1 MKQVLIRGGGV
12 AVEEVPAPVAPP
24 RGILVRVEWSCVSVG
39 TESASV
45 AMSGLPLYRRALK
58 QPEHAKRALEIAR
71 NEGFVRTFKRIR
83 GQLAAGLPTGYS
95 AAGVVVAIGS
105 EVEGLAVGDRVACAG
120 AGIANHAELIDVPVN
135 LAVRVPDE
143 VGLDAASTVTLGSI
157 ALQGVRRAE
166 PALGES
172 VGVIGLG
179 VLGQLTVQLLRASGC
194 RVLVTDLDPTRV
206 ALAIAHGAEDASGD
220 FAERARAL
228 TGGFG
233 ADAVIVTAAT
243 ASSDPM
249 HDAAQACRRKGR
261 VVIVGDVGLELRRS
275 DLYEKEL
282 DVLMSTSY
290 GPGRYDPV
298 YELEGQDYPIGYVRW
313 TENRNME
320 EVMRL
325 LATGA
330 LDLGTLPQ
338 ERFEIDDAETAYAAL
353 GGGQKPLL
361 VLLSYPEREEA
372 GRRRVETR
380 TVAAKSGRIGVA
392 LVGAGSFAQG
402 SHVPNLLKLR
412 DSFQIRAVVSRTGAT
427 AKAVAARTEAAY
439 ATTDLAD
446 VLADPEID
454 LVLIATR
461 HDLHAA
467 QTLEALHAG
476 KHVFVEKPLALT
488 EDELASIEAFYVD
501 RIDAPLL
508 MTGFNRRFSP
518 AIARAREL
526 LAGRTTPIVAD
537 YRMNAGYIPLDH
549 WVHGPEGG
557 GRNIGEACHVYDVFD
572 SLVGGA
578 EVEAVSAQS
587 IRPDGTRLAAN
598 DNFVATIRYA
608 DGSVCT
614 LTYTALGHRD
624 HPKGAAR
631 DLRGQRRPHAR
642 RLQVADR
649 DRRRSRLARCD
660 AAQGPRRRARGAG
673 SGDPRRWPMADL
685 AGRAGARDADR
696 LRRRERDPWLIR
708 PIRSSFRSVTTRRLS
723 PGAARH

>member
-12 AVEEVPAPVAPP
+12 AVEEVPAPVASP

-95 AAGVVVAIGS
+95 AAGVVVAVGS
-105 EVEGLAVGDRVACAG
+105 EVEGFAAGDRVACAG

-157 ALQGVRRAE
+157 ALQGVRRAA

-179 VLGQLTVQLLRASGC
+179 VLGQLTVQLLRAAGC
-194 RVLVTDLDPTRV
+194 RVLVTDLDPARV
-206 ALAIAHGAEDASGD
+206 ALAVAHGAEDASGD

-290 GPGRYDPV
+290 GPGRYDAV
-298 YELEGQDYPIGYVRW
+298 YELDGQDYPIGYVRW

-330 LDLGTLPQ
+330 LDLATLPQ

-353 GGGQKPLL
+353 GSEHKPLL

-372 GRRRVETR
+372 QRRRVETR

-392 LVGAGSFAQG
+392 LVGAGSFTQG

-412 DSFQIRAVVSRTGAT
+412 DNFQIRAVMSRTGAT
-427 AKAVAARTEAAY
+427 ARAVAARTEAAY
-439 ATTDLAD
+439 ATTDLAE

-461 HDLHAA
+461 HDLHATQA
-467 QTLEALHAG
+467 LEALRAG

-488 EDELASIEAFYVD
+488 ENELDGIESFYAD
-501 RIDAPLL
+501 CDDAPLL

-518 AIARAREL
+518 AVARAREL
-526 LAGRTTPIVAD
+526 LAGRTTPIVAG

-557 GRNIGEACHVYDVFD
+557 GRNIGEACHIYDLFD
-572 SLVGGA
+572 ALVGGA
-578 EVEAVSAQS
+578 EVDAVSAQA
-587 IRPDGTRLAAN
+587 IRADGTRLAAN

-614 LTYTALGHRD
+614 LTYTALGHGD
-624 HPKGAAR
+624 HPKEQLDVFADNAVLTLDDYKSLTVTGGG
-631 DLRGQRRPHAR
+631 RGW
-642 RLQVADR
+642 
-649 DRRRSRLARCD
+649 
-660 AAQGPRRRARGAG
+660 RGATQHKG
-673 SGDPRRWPMADL
+673 HVEELEALAAAIRDGGAWPIPLEEQA
-685 AGRAGARDADR
+685 RAMRIAFAVED
-696 LRRRERDPWLIR
+696 EIR
-708 PIRSSFRSVTTRRLS
+708 
-723 PGAARH
+723 G

>member
-1 MKQVLIRGGGV
+1 VKQVLIRGGGV
-12 AVEEVPAPVAPP
+12 AVEDVPAPVASP

-95 AAGVVVAIGS
+95 AAGVVVGVGS
-105 EVEGLAVGDRVACAG
+105 EVDGFAAGDRVACAG

-157 ALQGVRRAE
+157 ALQGVRRAA

-172 VGVIGLG
+172 IGVIGLG
-179 VLGQLTVQLLRASGC
+179 VLGQLTVQLLRAAGC
-194 RVLVTDLDPTRV
+194 RVLATDLDPARV
-206 ALAIAHGAEDASGD
+206 DLAVAHGAEDASGD

-330 LDLGTLPQ
+330 LDLAALPQ

-353 GGGQKPLL
+353 GGGHKPLL

-372 GRRRVETR
+372 QRRRVETR

-402 SHVPNLLKLR
+402 SHVPNLLKLHDR
-412 DSFQIRAVVSRTGAT
+412 FQIRAVMSRTGAT

-439 ATTDLAD
+439 ATTDLAE

-488 EDELASIEAFYVD
+488 EDELAGIEAFYAD
-501 RIDAPLL
+501 RPDGPLL

-518 AIARAREL
+518 AITHAREL
-526 LAGRTTPIVAD
+526 LAGRTTPLVAD
-537 YRMNAGYIPLDH
+537 YRMNAGYLPLDH

-557 GRNIGEACHVYDVFD
+557 GRNIGEACHVYDLFD
-572 SLVGGA
+572 ALVGDA
-578 EVEAVSAQS
+578 EVESVSAQA
-587 IRPDGTRLAAN
+587 IRSDGTRLAAN
-598 DNFVATIRYA
+598 DNFVATTRYA

-624 HPKGAAR
+624 HPKEQLDVFADNAVLTLDDYKSLAVTGGGRGWRGATQHKGHVEELEALAAAIRDGGPWPISLEEQAR
-631 DLRGQRRPHAR
+631 AMRIAFAVEEQI
-642 RLQVADR
+642 
-649 DRRRSRLARCD
+649 RSR
-660 AAQGPRRRARGAG
+660 P
-673 SGDPRRWPMADL
+673 
-685 AGRAGARDADR
+685 
-696 LRRRERDPWLIR
+696 
-708 PIRSSFRSVTTRRLS
+708 
-723 PGAARH
+723 

>member
-1 MKQVLIRGGGV
+1 VKQVLIRGGGV
-12 AVEEVPAPVAPP
+12 GVEDVPAPVASP

-58 QPEHAKRALEIAR
+58 QPEHAKRALEIAK

-95 AAGVVVAIGS
+95 AAGVVVGVGTEVDGFAI
-105 EVEGLAVGDRVACAG
+105 GDRVACAG

-135 LAVRVPDE
+135 LAVRTPDGVE
-143 VGLDAASTVTLGSI
+143 LDAASTVTLGAI
-157 ALQGVRRAE
+157 ALQGVRRAA
-166 PALGES
+166 PALGDA

-179 VLGQLTVQLLRASGC
+179 VLGQLTVQLLRAAGC
-194 RVLVTDLDPTRV
+194 RVLATDLDPARV
-206 ALAIAHGAEDASGD
+206 ALAVAHGAEDASGD
-220 FAERARAL
+220 FAARAHAL

-243 ASSDPM
+243 SSSDPM
-249 HDAAQACRRKGR
+249 HEAAQACRRKGR

-282 DVLMSTSY
+282 DVVMSTSY

-298 YELEGQDYPIGYVRW
+298 YELEGQDYPLGYVRW

-320 EVMRL
+320 EYLRL

-330 LDLGTLPQ
+330 LDLSTLPQ
-338 ERFEIDDAETAYAAL
+338 EQYAIDDAETAYAAL
-353 GGGQKPLL
+353 GGERKPLL
-361 VLLSYPEREEA
+361 VLLSYPERA
-372 GRRRVETR
+372 DADRRRVETR
-380 TVAAKSGRIGVA
+380 TVAPKSGRIGVA
-392 LVGAGSFAQG
+392 LVGAGAFAQG
-402 SHVPNLLKLR
+402 SHVPNLQKLDDR
-412 DSFQIRAVVSRTGAT
+412 FQIRAVVSRTGAT
-427 AKAVAARTEAAY
+427 AKAVASRTNAAY
-439 ATTDLAD
+439 ATTDVAE

-476 KHVFVEKPLALT
+476 KHVFVEKPLALD
-488 EDELASIEAFYVD
+488 ENELARIEAFYTD
-501 RIDAPLL
+501 NADAPLL

-526 LAGRTTPIVAD
+526 LAARTTPLVAD
-537 YRMNAGYIPLDH
+537 YRMNAGYLPLDN

-557 GRNIGEACHVYDVFD
+557 GRNIGEACHVYDLFD

-578 EVEAVSAQS
+578 EVEAVTAQS
-587 IRPDGTRLAAN
+587 IRTDGTRLAAN

-614 LTYTALGHRD
+614 LTYTALGNRE
-624 HPKGAAR
+624 HPKER
-631 DLRGQRRPHAR
+631 MEIF
-642 RLQVADR
+642 AD
-649 DRRRSRLARCD
+649 DTVITLDDYKSLAVT
-660 AAQGPRRRARGAG
+660 GAG
-673 SGDPRRWPMADL
+673 RGWHASTQQKGHLQELEALAAAIRDGSPWPIPL
-685 AGRAGARDADR
+685 EEQLRALQIAFSVEAR
-696 LRRRERDPWLIR
+696 IR
-708 PIRSSFRSVTTRRLS
+708 GT
-723 PGAARH
+723 

>member
-12 AVEEVPAPVAPP
+12 AVEDVPAPVASP

-95 AAGVVVAIGS
+95 AAGVVVGVGS
-105 EVEGLAVGDRVACAG
+105 EVDGFAAGDRVACAG

-157 ALQGVRRAE
+157 ALQGVRRAA

-172 VGVIGLG
+172 IGVIGLG
-179 VLGQLTVQLLRASGC
+179 VLGQLTVQLLRAAGC
-194 RVLVTDLDPTRV
+194 RVLATDLDPARV
-206 ALAIAHGAEDASGD
+206 DLAVAHGAEDASGD

-233 ADAVIVTAAT
+233 ADVVIVTAAT

-330 LDLGTLPQ
+330 LDLAALPQ
-338 ERFEIDDAETAYAAL
+338 KRFEIDDAETAYAAL
-353 GGGQKPLL
+353 GGGHKPLL

-372 GRRRVETR
+372 QRRRVETR

-402 SHVPNLLKLR
+402 SHVPNLLKLHDR
-412 DSFQIRAVVSRTGAT
+412 FQIRAVMSRTGAT

-439 ATTDLAD
+439 ATTDLAE

-488 EDELASIEAFYVD
+488 EDELAGIEAFYAD
-501 RIDAPLL
+501 RPDGPLL

-518 AIARAREL
+518 AITHAREL
-526 LAGRTTPIVAD
+526 LAGRTTPLVAD
-537 YRMNAGYIPLDH
+537 YRMNAGYLPLDH

-557 GRNIGEACHVYDVFD
+557 GRNIGEACHVYDLFD
-572 SLVGGA
+572 ALVGDA
-578 EVEAVSAQS
+578 EVESVSAQA
-587 IRPDGTRLAAN
+587 IRSDGTRLAAN
-598 DNFVATIRYA
+598 DNFVATTRYA

-624 HPKGAAR
+624 HPKEQLDVFADNAVLTLDDYKSLAVTGGGRGWRGATQHKGHVEELEALAAAIRDGGPWPISLEEQAR
-631 DLRGQRRPHAR
+631 AMRIAFAVEEQI
-642 RLQVADR
+642 
-649 DRRRSRLARCD
+649 RSR
-660 AAQGPRRRARGAG
+660 P
-673 SGDPRRWPMADL
+673 
-685 AGRAGARDADR
+685 
-696 LRRRERDPWLIR
+696 
-708 PIRSSFRSVTTRRLS
+708 
-723 PGAARH
+723 

>member
-1 MKQVLIRGGGV
+1 MLIRGGGV
-12 AVEEVPAPVAPP
+12 AVEEVPAPVAST

-58 QPEHAKRALEIAR
+58 QPEHAKRALEIAKD
-71 NEGFVRTFKRIR
+71 EGFVRTFKRIR

-95 AAGVVVAIGS
+95 AAGVVVGVGTEVDGFAI
-105 EVEGLAVGDRVACAG
+105 GDRVACAG
-120 AGIANHAELIDVPVN
+120 AGVANHAELIDVPVN
-135 LAVRVPDE
+135 LAVRVPDGVE
-143 VGLDAASTVTLGSI
+143 LDAASTVTLGSI
-157 ALQGVRRAE
+157 ALQGVRRAA
-166 PALGES
+166 PALGDA

-179 VLGQLTVQLLRASGC
+179 ILGQLTVQLLHAAGS
-194 RVLVTDLDPTRV
+194 RVLATDLDPGRV
-206 ALAIAHGAEDASGD
+206 VLAVAHGAEDASGD
-220 FAERARAL
+220 FAARAQAL
-228 TGGFG
+228 TDGFG

-249 HDAAQACRRKGR
+249 HEAAQACRRKGR

-282 DVLMSTSY
+282 DVVMSTSY

-298 YELEGQDYPIGYVRW
+298 YELDGRDYPLGYVRW

-320 EVMRL
+320 EYLRL

-330 LDLGTLPQ
+330 LDLSSLPQ
-338 ERFEIDDAETAYAAL
+338 ERFEIDEAETAYAAL
-353 GGGQKPLL
+353 GGERKPLL
-361 VLLSYPEREEA
+361 VLLSYPERA
-372 GRRRVETR
+372 DAVRRRVETR

-392 LVGAGSFAQG
+392 LVGAGAFAQG
-402 SHVPNLLKLR
+402 SHVPNLQKLHDR
-412 DSFQIRAVVSRTGAT
+412 FQIRAVTSRTGAS
-427 AKAVAARTEAAY
+427 AKAVASRVQAAY
-439 ATTDLAD
+439 ATTDLAE

-467 QTLEALHAG
+467 QTLEALQAG
-476 KHVFVEKPLALT
+476 KHVFVEKPLALD
-488 EDELASIEAFYVD
+488 EDELARIESFYAD
-501 RIDAPLL
+501 HADAPLL

-518 AIARAREL
+518 AIVRAREL
-526 LAGRTTPIVAD
+526 LASRTTPLIAD
-537 YRMNAGYIPLDH
+537 YRMNAGYLPLDH

-557 GRNIGEACHVYDVFD
+557 GRNIGEACHIYDVFD

-578 EVEAVSAQS
+578 EAEAVTAQS

-614 LTYTALGHRD
+614 LTYTALGNRE
-624 HPKGAAR
+624 HPKERMEIFADDTVVTLDDYKSLAVTGGG
-631 DLRGQRRPHAR
+631 RG
-642 RLQVADR
+642 
-649 DRRRSRLARCD
+649 
-660 AAQGPRRRARGAG
+660 
-673 SGDPRRWPMADL
+673 W
-685 AGRAGARDADR
+685 RAGTQHKGHLEELEALAAAIRDGGPWPISLEDQLRAMRIAFAVEDR
-696 LRRRERDPWLIR
+696 IR
-708 PIRSSFRSVTTRRLS
+708 
-723 PGAARH
+723 GNA